1 MPGTCCYS
9 AYLCRRSGRLGGV
22 GEEEKEERERKGRE
36 RQTNLKQRLEKE
48 RKEKEAEIRRQK
60 EAIRETVIEKLCSRD
75 LLSSTPTTAQTVST
89 AAFLPT
95 SSHPPLK
102 SLTFHPCRPDWRS
115 PTRRPSMMG
124 AGYLGRHLSL
134 TYLDAVGHK
143 YHQPHG
149 PVLPPP
155 PSARLLICPTELK
168 VSCHH
173 LFAHCPSS
181 LGLRQVRPTRK
192 LLQTGPILKQQ
203 SPIPHQHPSG
213 KGVTRGMGPHW
224 STCMGPHHDH
234 HPGAAGA
241 APMG

>member
-1 MPGTCCYS
+1 MLLECIPVQEEWQAGWWGGGGK
-9 AYLCRRSGRLGGV
+9 GRKGKEGKRETDQPEAETRE
-22 GEEEKEERERKGRE
+22 GEKRERDRD
-36 RQTNLKQRLEKE
+36 
-48 RKEKEAEIRRQK
+48 KEAERGNQRQ
-60 EAIRETVIEKLCSRD
+60 TVIEKLCSRD

-102 SLTFHPCRPDWRS
+102 SPTFHPCRPDWRS
-115 PTRRPSMMG
+115 PTRRPSMMA
-124 AGYLGRHLSL
+124 AGYLRRHLSL

-155 PSARLLICPTELK
+155 PSARLLICPAELK

-173 LFAHCPSS
+173 LSAHCPSS
-181 LGLRQVRPTRK
+181 LGLRQMRPTRK
-192 LLQTGPILKQQ
+192 LAQIGPIPKQQ

-213 KGVTRGMGPHW
+213 KGVTGTWGPIGALAG
-224 STCMGPHHDH
+224 GPTMTLTL
-234 HPGAAGA
+234 GQKGQR
-241 APMG
+241 